1 VRRAG
6 IYLRT
11 GTTDQNAET
20 QLRELET
27 VAARSEWEIVEV
39 YRDAGVSGGK
49 GRDKRPAFNRL
60 IKDAT
65 TRKINMIAAWS
76 VDRLG
81 RSLQDL
87 VALLTELQALECD
100 LYLHQQTLDT
110 STPAGRAMFQMC
122 RAFAEFE
129 RGILRERVHSGLT
142 RAKVKEPKM
151 RHRPVKLS
159 DEVRIRELRGEGMS
173 ILKIGRTLRIGTSVV
188 QRVSLGKSK
197 GTRYTRGSEWER
209 VGRPRDEQA
218 DDGARGLRRFSV
230 GLPRSTLPARNHS
243 CVERPDLLP
252 TSQKQRSI
260 TRRACYRG

>member
-6 IYLRT
+6 IYLRMP
-11 GTTDQNAET
+11 TDQDAET
-20 QLRELET
+20 QLGELKT

-39 YRDAGVSGGK
+39 YRDAGVNGSK

-81 RSLQDL
+81 RTLQDL
-87 VALLTELQALECD
+87 VALLTDLQALECD

-110 STPAGRAMFQMC
+110 STPSGRAIFQMC
-122 RAFAEFE
+122 KVFAEFE
-129 RGILRERVHSGLT
+129 RGIVRERIHAGLPS
-142 RAKVKEPKM
+142 AKAKEPKM

-159 DEVRIRELRGEGMS
+159 DEVRIRELRAEGTS

-188 QRVSLGKSK
+188 QRVLLKSRE
-197 GTRYTRGSEWER
+197 TRYT
-209 VGRPRDEQA
+209 P
-218 DDGARGLRRFSV
+218 
-230 GLPRSTLPARNHS
+230 H
-243 CVERPDLLP
+243 
-252 TSQKQRSI
+252 QRK
-260 TRRACYRG
+260 